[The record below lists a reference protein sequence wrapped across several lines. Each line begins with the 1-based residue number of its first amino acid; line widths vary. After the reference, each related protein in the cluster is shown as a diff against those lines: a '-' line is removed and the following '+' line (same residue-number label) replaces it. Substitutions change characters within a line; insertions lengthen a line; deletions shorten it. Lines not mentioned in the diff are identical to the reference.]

1 MHIKCKK
8 KKTHTHTHTK
18 YDSIRSTK
26 REYSFDKK
34 KKKKILETM
43 NSQNKK
49 CSLKKK
55 STTLHDKIEIQEA
68 P

>member
-26 REYSFDKK
+26 REYSFDQKK
-34 KKKKILETM
+34 KKF
-43 NSQNKK
+43 
-49 CSLKKK
+49 
-55 STTLHDKIEIQEA
+55 
-68 P
+68 

>member
-8 KKTHTHTHTK
+8 KTHTHTK

-34 KKKKILETM
+34 KKK
-43 NSQNKK
+43 NSRNHEFSKQKM
-49 CSLKKK
+49 LIKKK
-55 STTLHDKIEIQEA
+55 KYNFA
-68 P
+68 

>member
-1 MHIKCKK
+1 MHIKCK

-34 KKKKILETM
+34 KKKILETM
-43 NSQNKK
+43 NSQHKK

-55 STTLHDKIEIQEA
+55 KYNFA
-68 P
+68 

>member
-8 KKTHTHTHTK
+8 KKHTHTHTK

-34 KKKKILETM
+34 KKKILETM

-55 STTLHDKIEIQEA
+55 KYNFA
-68 P
+68 